1 MNIKIRAAEPDDFA
15 AIHETMMQPGAQSQT
30 LQIPYTS
37 LEVFRKRAAEIPAT
51 DHLLVAEVD
60 GKVVGNVGRIGNARH
75 VRRRHAAML
84 GITVHDAWHGK
95 GVGSAMMH
103 AALELADKWLQYSR
117 VELTVYTDNAEAIA
131 LYKKFGFEIEGT
143 LRNFAFRNGEFV
155 DAYTMARLHIG

>member
-60 GKVVGNVGRIGNARH
+60 GKP
-75 VRRRHAAML
+75 
-84 GITVHDAWHGK
+84 ITYAEVQT
-95 GVGSAMMH
+95 
-103 AALELADKWLQYSR
+103 DK
-117 VELTVYTDNAEAIA
+117 ET
-131 LYKKFGFEIEGT
+131 GP
-143 LRNFAFRNGEFV
+143 
-155 DAYTMARLHIG
+155 